1 MRGPGPVGRFFSSLA
16 NALIDLGL
24 PTIRQWL
31 RDRLGPLADVS
42 QVTSEGSLVHLDG
55 VRIPIGPRGLVVLD
69 RATAVITALGRT
81 GLPEMRLHAF
91 HGELVFGVA
100 PSDGAPTFRAELSFE
115 AASDPEE
122 AAWIWGEL
130 SIPRAA
136 WTAGEGS
143 PPMNPMHGKA
153 RLYVSSREWRLDH
166 GRLDGEIVRAHFAGS
181 GVFEGDDAADR
192 PPEAPREARA
202 DPTKM
207 RPEAPREARAD
218 PTKMRPEAPREAL
231 PRSESPKR
239 ESVAPAV
246 KPLVPRALSSAT
258 LKLEHARVGPF
269 VDAASGL
276 VGKAIAIPSF
286 VPQDAQLD
294 GDLAW
299 ALDAGGR
306 ADLRIASDVITAHVR
321 GAISPTGVSIDGAV
335 DATVKLAELLRKL
348 HAPPATLPRDEDV
361 VSVALAVGGALR
373 APEIRG
379 TAFAPEL
386 GFRLGRARF
395 VPPVFLRS
403 LHAEVFVKD
412 DRAVL
417 RAEAMLRGSKAHVDV
432 DANVPRWSSAQTPDP
447 RPNGLSSM
455 RGTLRANAIEPAF
468 LRDLVATLGTKILV
482 PNALT
487 ADVDV
492 VLEPSDPARAAPVLS
507 GAVTLH
513 TAASKLTL
521 SRAKDGAMRAFG
533 RVTTA
538 DVLETGVFANAG
550 LYPSEGDLEVSLDVD
565 RDEAG
570 AFSLRGGASSKKLAL
585 KLRTEH
591 EIPPWVLEDATVDVT
606 LDERAFVYR
615 SLRFAAYGGSFA
627 GFGTIP
633 LAAAPPRVPADRA
646 STAPE
651 DIARA
656 PRLSLDLGGG
666 GIGVASALLP
676 LLATSKEGEAAR
688 PRVIAAPEHGEA
700 TRSTSEYWIPRDI
713 GLSASLLLDGAGSWT
728 IDVHVVSPRGTE
740 LDAAVRIHDH
750 GSVEGSALTGIVA
763 VEDLVRAGALG
774 DAPIEPSGLADVDAV
789 LHESEE
795 HISAAASVSIDRVG
809 VLVKGTPIVL
819 TNVSAMVHLTPAR
832 IVCNQA
838 SASLYGGKLSA
849 HGFFATEPASL
860 VLRVSS
866 AALAVHEL
874 PAIDGKEPAAFV
886 RGYLSGSSVV
896 RWDAGGMVA
905 AGSVLLDAGTFPA
918 ISLTRPMLD
927 RYGLR
932 PPNEDA
938 SAPATATIVGNDWG
952 ISLRN
957 ITIDLRGASV
967 RGEVG
972 LSREQTL
979 DGRVEVTLEEDYL
992 RTSRIL
998 TLPRALTERLVIPVT
1013 IGGPLASPDVR
1024 AEVGETLG
1032 RFLKDNRVRQLVE
1045 SAVEEAQILLGRHP
1059 IDEARSGPTTPSTQ
1073 RTVQE
1078 NELDAALRTEI
1089 GARSAI
1095 WTELERRRGDRP
1107 VPSRLR
1113 VG

>member
-1 MRGPGPVGRFFSSLA
+1 MRAPGPVGRFFSSLA

-100 PSDGAPTFRAELSFE
+100 PSDGEPTFRAELSFG

-181 GVFEGDDAADR
+181 GVFEGDDGA
-192 PPEAPREARA
+192 ERA
-202 DPTKM
+202 DPAHM
-207 RPEAPREARAD
+207 RPEAPRG
-218 PTKMRPEAPREAL
+218 
-231 PRSESPKR
+231 ESPKH
-239 ESVAPAV
+239 ESVAPAM

-269 VDAASGL
+269 VDAASAL

-321 GAISPTGVSIDGAV
+321 GAISPTGASIDGAV
-335 DATVKLAELLRKL
+335 DATVKLAELLKKL
-348 HAPPATLPRDEDV
+348 QAPPATLPRDEDV
-361 VSVALAVGGALR
+361 VSVTLAVGGALR

-432 DANVPRWSSAQTPDP
+432 DANVPRWSSAETPDP
-447 RPNGLSSM
+447 RPSGVSSM

-492 VLEPSDPARAAPVLS
+492 VLEPSDPRADPARAPLLS

-533 RVTTA
+533 RVTAA
-538 DVLETGVFANAG
+538 DVLETGVFASAG

-585 KLRTEH
+585 TLRTEH

-633 LAAAPPRVPADRA
+633 LAAGTPRGGLAAADRA
-646 STAPE
+646 STTPE

-676 LLATSKEGEAAR
+676 LLATSKEGDSAR

-700 TRSTSEYWIPRDI
+700 TRPTGEYWIPRDV

-728 IDVHVVSPRGTE
+728 IDVHVASPRGTE

-763 VEDLVRAGALG
+763 MEDLARAGALL

-809 VLVKGTPIVL
+809 VLAKGTPVVL

-838 SASLYGGKLSA
+838 SASVYGGRLSA
-849 HGFFATEPASL
+849 HGFFATEPESL
-860 VLRVSS
+860 VLRVSL

-886 RGYLSGSSVV
+886 RGQLSGSSVV
-896 RWDAGGMVA
+896 RSDAGGMVA
-905 AGSVLLDAGTFPA
+905 AGSVLLDGATFPA

-992 RTSRIL
+992 RTSKIL

-1013 IGGPLASPDVR
+1013 ISGPLASPDVR

-1059 IDEARSGPTTPSTQ
+1059 IDEARSGSTKPSTP
-1073 RTVQE
+1073 RTAQE

-1089 GARSAI
+1089 DARRAI
-1095 WTELERRRGDRP
+1095 WAELEHRRRDRP